1 MCMCLPIGL
10 CIDYAYFF
18 DSFMH
23 QLFPRIVM
31 CTHYF
36 LSIYARILVCM
47 HARIYVFIF
56 TCLCIDYL
64 FSFFSLGVVGGGCF
78 LSSLW
83 GVGFQPP
90 PGFGHIS
97 GGLFQADVVKP
108 LADTQDSRWS
118 KVACGEFQQHCC
130 GFITL
135 ALHAIRV

>member
-47 HARIYVFIF
+47 HARISVFIF

-90 PGFGHIS
+90 PGFGPHLRWTLP
-97 GGLFQADVVKP
+97 GGRSQTSRGHAGLKVVEGC
-108 LADTQDSRWS
+108 LR
-118 KVACGEFQQHCC
+118 
-130 GFITL
+130 
-135 ALHAIRV
+135 